1 MSNAARSSALRAS
14 YAFSGSA
21 DEFSLLNTSAAL
33 LGWNIVVVL
42 ALSAAA
48 GYASWH
54 LLETHAIALGG
65 RISAQLQGRHPVR
78 RAIDVPR

>member
-1 MSNAARSSALRAS
+1 
-14 YAFSGSA
+14 
-21 DEFSLLNTSAAL
+21 LLNTSAAL